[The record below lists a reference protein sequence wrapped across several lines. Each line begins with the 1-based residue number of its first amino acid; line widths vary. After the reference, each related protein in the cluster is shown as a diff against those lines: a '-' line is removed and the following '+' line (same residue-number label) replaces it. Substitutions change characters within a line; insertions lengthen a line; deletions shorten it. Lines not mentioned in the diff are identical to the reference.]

1 VVRRNSIRTT
11 TTITTNSSRRR
22 LMMMTPATI
31 LRSGVVSRGTHT
43 ILMMK
48 LFVFL
53 LSFSVELLSRDEEEA
68 RFVYPI

>member
-22 LMMMTPATI
+22 LMMTPATI

>member
-1 VVRRNSIRTT
+1 
-11 TTITTNSSRRR
+11 
-22 LMMMTPATI
+22 MMTPATI